1 MSDEENKTYC
11 MSGNLFRTSGGCL
24 QLDDHNCESY
34 ALPYDKIIATKEEV
48 EKAFEKHDAAIA
60 RQARMGEMKK
70 LAEWLHSPECFGYI
84 GTPKIWDRIVEEVE
98 KRTQTLEGNTG
109 QEKDMVCSIC
119 GAIDETHTAYC
130 AKDGR
135 VPHHLVLRQAP
146 SAPKSSDGCGKEC
159 YGGLACGDIEAG
171 YLVICPE
178 CKKKNER
185 LNTRAIPVRPIM
197 GHFFGHEA
205 NPAQAK
211 KEELGHDATCPMT
224 GKPHNFV
231 CEVCGRYIRN
241 QVEAANKTDSDKWYN
256 AGWDDCK
263 QNMEIENQQAAEK
276 AMGELEEGLAR
287 HFVKMGWSLNIAS
300 ARIIVKAAIK
310 AARWPGAKGKVE

>member
-224 GKPHNFV
+224 GKPPDTLLPYRHKQ
-231 CEVCGRYIRN
+231 GRHSTLFHSHPRIWAQREKIEWDVIELCIDVGRN
-241 QVEAANKTDSDKWYN
+241 GGFLQH
-256 AGWDDCK
+256 
-263 QNMEIENQQAAEK
+263 
-276 AMGELEEGLAR
+276 EGNRIQPLHTSLAL
-287 HFVKMGWSLNIAS
+287 HCPPILFFEHSNIS
-300 ARIIVKAAIK
+300 YYL
-310 AARWPGAKGKVE
+310 